1 MVIFPSQEYCD
12 TFKDKLN
19 ADEKYAKAAKDWE
32 GDMMFIIEG
41 EDDDLP
47 SGESVIIYMDLWHGE
62 CRDAKIMFNIS
73 EKPDCAFKVVGPEGI
88 WKKVN
93 SGEAEPIQLIMTQQL
108 KVEGDL
114 NKIMKATK
122 AALILATTAGSISMD
137 YMPQEDFFK
146 AKEEHNKNL

>member
-12 TFKDKLN
+12 VFQKKLN

-32 GDMMFIIEG
+32 GDMMYVIEG

-47 SGESVIIYMDLWHGE
+47 AGEKVIIYMDLWHGE
-62 CRDAKIMFNIS
+62 CREAKILFDES
-73 EKPDCAFKVVGPEGI
+73 EKPDCAYQVVGPEST

-93 SGEAEPIQLIMTQQL
+93 SGEAEPIQMIMTQQL
-108 KVEGDL
+108 KVVGDL

-122 AALILATTAGSISMD
+122 AAMILASTAASISMD
-137 YMPQEDFFK
+137 YMPQEEFFK
-146 AKEEHNKNL
+146 AKEEHLKNL